1 MEYNIKE
8 SEDIMTKKSK
18 TNLNTID
25 KEEIIKI
32 LIKENEN
39 KNEFLVMFSQT
50 KEKFLK
56 EKLQ

>member
-39 KNEFLVMFSQT
+39 KNEFLVMPKKNF
-50 KEKFLK
+50 
-56 EKLQ
+56 

>member
-1 MEYNIKE
+1 
-8 SEDIMTKKSK
+8 MTKKSK

-39 KNEFLVMFSQT
+39 KNEFLVMPKKNF
-50 KEKFLK
+50 
-56 EKLQ
+56 